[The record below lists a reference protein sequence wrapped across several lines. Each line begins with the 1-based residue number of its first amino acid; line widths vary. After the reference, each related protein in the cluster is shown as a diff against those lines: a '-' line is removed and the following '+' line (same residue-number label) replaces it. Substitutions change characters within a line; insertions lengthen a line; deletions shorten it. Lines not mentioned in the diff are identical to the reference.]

1 MCAWRGERGKGD
13 AFDTPARRIL
23 FGVGW
28 LKELCKE
35 RSVFR
40 VLGQPKSG
48 GKGEVDFFETA
59 VRDMIDG
66 FNDVRR

>member
-1 MCAWRGERGKGD
+1 MCAWRGERGEGD

-23 FGVGW
+23 FGVSW

-35 RSVFR
+35 RSIFG

-48 GKGEVDFFETA
+48 GEGEVDFFETA
-59 VRDMIDG
+59 VRDVIDG
-66 FNDVRR
+66 FKNV